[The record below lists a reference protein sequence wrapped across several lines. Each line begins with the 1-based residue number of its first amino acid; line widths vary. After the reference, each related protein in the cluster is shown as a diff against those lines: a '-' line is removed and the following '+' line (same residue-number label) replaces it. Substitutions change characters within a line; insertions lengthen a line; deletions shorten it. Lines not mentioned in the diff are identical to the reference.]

1 MARVK
6 TGTTRR
12 RRHKKVLKR
21 TNGFR
26 MTKGRLYK
34 VSKEADLHAGQYA
47 YIGRKLR
54 KRDIRRLWITRIN
67 AALTPYNLSY
77 SKFINGLKKAK
88 IELNRKIL
96 ADLAISEP
104 DIFKAIVDKAQIV
117 EKSREI
123 QEKSR
128 TNLEQA
134 RIQD

>member
-21 TNGFR
+21 TKGFR

-47 YIGRKLR
+47 YAGRKLR
-54 KRDIRRLWITRIN
+54 KRDMRRLWITRIN

-96 ADLAISEP
+96 ADLAISDP
-104 DIFKAIVDKAQIV
+104 DTFKEIVDKTQKA
-117 EKSREI
+117 
-123 QEKSR
+123 
-128 TNLEQA
+128 L
-134 RIQD
+134 